1 MAQTRHAKPPR
12 PPSRSRFLEGSMND
26 RTSTAPPLQYI
37 GASHL
42 EIDECTKPVLTTT
55 IHSIDQAQAQQ
66 HEQQQQPP
74 APGTATKRGSKQ
86 LLGQVWEGVRDK
98 FRSKRDKEQPALAAA
113 PVSRADKRDPSPN
126 DDRPSKEEIY
136 ANYQNLMA
144 SGFFTSHAIQ
154 STRQPAPGTNTNPVW
169 PLPQRPTT
177 PSTTQHHHHLRAPPT
192 ASPVHSPASASS
204 RGTKRA
210 ATLDDDELL
219 PLSNKKL
226 RKAGSSRDIAMP
238 KLRSSTRLA
247 QARSFSNAR
256 TAAMELQQQQQ
267 QEQERQV
274 REPNKLTKRVLKGSS
289 NNPPVPVPVPERGA
303 SRRNF
308 SDILA
313 RIAPQQQQDD
323 ATTAPV
329 RVLRP
334 RRSAADH
341 GRRALRVKPSINEGI
356 PGVPDIPPK
365 FTYGED
371 RENDGPWRALRRAA
385 H

>member
-37 GASHL
+37 GASQM
-42 EIDECTKPVLTTT
+42 EIDEFAKPTLVTT
-55 IHSIDQAQAQQ
+55 IHSIDQQ
-66 HEQQQQPP
+66 HEQQSP

-98 FRSKRDKEQPALAAA
+98 FRIKRDKEPALAAA
-113 PVSRADKRDPSPN
+113 AVPPADKREPSPN
-126 DDRPSKEEIY
+126 DDRPTKEEIY

-144 SGFFTSHAIQ
+144 SGFFASHAIQ
-154 STRQPAPGTNTNPVW
+154 STRQPAPGTDPVW

-177 PSTTQHHHHLRAPPT
+177 PSTAQQHPHHLRAPPT

-210 ATLDDDELL
+210 ATLDDDEPI

-267 QEQERQV
+267 QQQG
-274 REPNKLTKRVLKGSS
+274 REPNKLTKRVLKGS
-289 NNPPVPVPVPERGA
+289 NPPVPVPERGA

-308 SDILA
+308 SDILT
-313 RIAPQQQQDD
+313 RIGPHQQPQQDD
-323 ATTAPV
+323 TTMTTAAPV

-341 GRRALRVKPSINEGI
+341 GGRVLRVKPSINEGI

-371 RENDGPWRALRRAA
+371 RENDGPWRGLRRAA